1 MAISEVIGLQPFNF
15 RSFPVS
21 VYRKSCNV
29 LLEMGADINSPDIV
43 GWTPLLWAAKAG
55 NVGVTELLLER
66 GVLIDHV
73 DIDGNTALHVAA
85 HFGQIETTRILLDY
99 GANLLLQNKRELT
112 CLDIAME
119 AQNNEVVMVI
129 VKHSRSVLVALITDI
144 LHLVFVLRI
153 CLINFCVARL
163 DHRVGPD
170 KKNYLNKLQIRFMA
184 LMSEKNFFE
193 SLRVGF
199 LSEV

>member
-1 MAISEVIGLQPFNF
+1 MITPLLRPSYIRMAMSEVIGLQPFNF

-129 VKHSRSVLVALITDI
+129 VKHSRSVLVALTTDI
-144 LHLVFVLRI
+144 LHLVFVLCI
-153 CLINFCVARL
+153 CLINFCVSRSA
-163 DHRVGPD
+163 VG
-170 KKNYLNKLQIRFMA
+170 KNIVLVQTRKIIFT
-184 LMSEKNFFE
+184 SFKFE
-193 SLRVGF
+193 SWH
-199 LSEV
+199 